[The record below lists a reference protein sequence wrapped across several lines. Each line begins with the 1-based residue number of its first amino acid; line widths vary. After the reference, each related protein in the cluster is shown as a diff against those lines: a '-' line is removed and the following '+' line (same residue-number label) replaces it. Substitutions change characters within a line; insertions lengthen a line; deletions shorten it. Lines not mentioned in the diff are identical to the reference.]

1 MLANATETC
10 AVVYRKCHV
19 FKTNKYQLRGV
30 PLVSVQN
37 PCLSFLLTLG
47 HCDDVL
53 KDSLAAILRHSRDQ
67 VQTTYDRRTANEKKA
82 AALELARR
90 KAEKGLDQEALRHNN
105 QPSEEP
111 ELAVRQFVGL
121 VGEDSTLQKPS
132 ILLGRIQAFLPDRQA
147 CLLWYRHTGGGV
159 YSLEV
164 EGGEWL
170 ESRDALIPVSV
181 APAKGRMH
189 AYRLRTSLRTIHKAV
204 HHGRR
209 DS

>member
-1 MLANATETC
+1 MKTENTVIP
-10 AVVYRKCHV
+10 AP
-19 FKTNKYQLRGV
+19 RGV
-30 PLVSVQN
+30 SQGKLPLSLGSSVSYN
-37 PCLSFLLTLG
+37 PCLSFLLTLS
-47 HCDDVL
+47 HCDDAL
-53 KDSLAAILRHSRDQ
+53 KDSLAAALRHSRDQ
-67 VQTTYDRRTANEKKA
+67 AQTTYDRRTAIEKRA

-90 KAEKGLDQEALRHNN
+90 KAEEGPDQEALRHNK

-111 ELAVRQFVGL
+111 ELAVGQFVGL

-132 ILLGRIQAFLPDRQA
+132 ILLGRIQAFLPDHQA

-181 APAKGRMH
+181 APAKGRPH
-189 AYRLRTSLRTIHKAV
+189 AYRLRTSLRSIHKAV